1 MNKIDLVSSPEHP
14 VLILERFNGIEI
26 YPIELAE
33 WNLYRDKDS
42 GMMNLWISLA
52 AGRATEQQED
62 TVDLYA
68 QPNWELNLVE
78 PELSEDA
85 IEPGFIATI
94 PEAYDESRNG
104 WITCFYYCSH
114 EGTDRNTIE
123 MMEIN
128 GDRVRWR
135 LTGET
140 IDVNYYDGSKPA
152 TKLSVDTW
160 FDRNRDCGRSM
171 S

>member
-1 MNKIDLVSSPEHP
+1 MNKIDLVSSSEHP

-33 WNLYRDKDS
+33 WNLYKDKDS

-52 AGRATEQQED
+52 AGRAIEQQKD
-62 TVDLYA
+62 TVDLSA

-78 PELSEDA
+78 ADLSEDA
-85 IEPGFIATI
+85 IEPGSTATI

-114 EGTDRNTIE
+114 EGTD
-123 MMEIN
+123 
-128 GDRVRWR
+128 
-135 LTGET
+135 
-140 IDVNYYDGSKPA
+140 
-152 TKLSVDTW
+152 
-160 FDRNRDCGRSM
+160 
-171 S
+171 

>member
-1 MNKIDLVSSPEHP
+1 MNKIDPVSSPEHP

-33 WNLYRDKDS
+33 WNLYRDKTS
-42 GMMNLWISLA
+42 GMMNLWISLV
-52 AGRATEQQED
+52 AGRAIKQQED
-62 TVDLYA
+62 TVDLSA

-78 PELSEDA
+78 PELLENA
-85 IEPGFIATI
+85 IEPGFTATI

-123 MMEIN
+123 LMELN
-128 GDRVRWR
+128 GDRVRLR
-135 LTGET
+135 LAGET

-152 TKLSVDTW
+152 TKLSVDAW